1 MFFLFYNDFEG
12 WGQETG
18 VETEESFQGLPRFSA
33 NDTSI
38 VSLLGLEG
46 TERQGYGHQWQA
58 GTLLVGFKEFLEKKA
73 WRLWC

>member
-12 WGQETG
+12 WGRETG
-18 VETEESFQGLPRFSA
+18 GGKREESFQGLPRFRA

-38 VSLLGLEG
+38 VALSGLEG

-73 WRLWC
+73 

>member
-1 MFFLFYNDFEG
+1 MILRG
-12 WGQETG
+12 GGGRPG
-18 VETEESFQGLPRFSA
+18 VEREESFQGLPRFRA

-38 VSLLGLEG
+38 VSLSGLEG

-73 WRLWC
+73 